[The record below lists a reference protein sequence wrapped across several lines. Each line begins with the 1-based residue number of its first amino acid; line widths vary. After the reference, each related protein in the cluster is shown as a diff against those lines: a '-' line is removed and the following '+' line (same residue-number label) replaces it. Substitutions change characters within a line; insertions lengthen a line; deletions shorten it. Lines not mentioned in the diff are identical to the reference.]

1 MTHEGAINAI
11 QRNSKM
17 KPFAILQF
25 ILITITVASCAVKK
39 RTEQNVSVAIKDTV
53 YIERTAHVD
62 KYSRDTLVIERVVTE
77 YYPDTAGNWIP
88 SRRSISEEKEVAV
101 RHSAEAGIE
110 KVSAAETLEMQAERE
125 EEITKP
131 GFSRRK
137 WFLAGA
143 ITSLV
148 LLLAAYMAKRIF
160 LSKII

>member
-1 MTHEGAINAI
+1 M
-11 QRNSKM
+11 
-17 KPFAILQF
+17 
-25 ILITITVASCAVKK
+25 
-39 RTEQNVSVAIKDTV
+39 
-53 YIERTAHVD
+53 D